1 VLGKVEAVLP
11 DADRH
16 RIADTA
22 LFALS
27 FWVPEHH
34 QQMLGTVRKAIDD
47 RRRLHIVYQSNDGD
61 VTQRV
66 IRPLGLYFWGRM
78 WTVAAWC
85 ELRQDHRTFRVDRI
99 EEAAPLDDHF
109 SLAPP
114 VTLDDY
120 LAQID

>member
-1 VLGKVEAVLP
+1 
-11 DADRH
+11 
-16 RIADTA
+16 
-22 LFALS
+22 
-27 FWVPEHH
+27 
-34 QQMLGTVRKAIDD
+34 
-47 RRRLHIVYQSNDGD
+47 
-61 VTQRV
+61 V

-99 EEAAPLDDHF
+99 EEADPLDDRF